1 MKPRWPYILLAVSL
15 AANAVEVAVAASRLW
30 RESRQQPAWMTAL
43 PSTALRPLMGLN
55 GPEFAR
61 LDRRYRIVRH
71 NNFYPDTAA
80 IRAAHDQLEQIR
92 REMYRLAFRSTR
104 EMVKIS
110 DPRERRKVE
119 RQWRSMTGLFEDG
132 KDASR
137 SPH

>member
-80 IRAAHDQLEQIR
+80 IRAAHDQLEHVR
-92 REMYRLAFRSTR
+92 REMYWLVFRSTR
-104 EMVKIS
+104 ALKDAS
-110 DPRERRKVE
+110 PAQRRLAE
-119 RQWRSMTGLFEDG
+119 RQWRMMTGLPADSST
-132 KDASR
+132 SR
-137 SPH
+137 PRR

>member
-61 LDRRYRIVRH
+61 LDRRYRIVRN

-92 REMYRLAFRSTR
+92 REMYRLAFRNEPALS
-104 EMVKIS
+104 
-110 DPRERRKVE
+110 ERLMDFPDGTPQVRKGMRLIVI
-119 RQWRSMTGLFEDG
+119 W
-132 KDASR
+132 
-137 SPH
+137 P